1 MDKHRSM
8 RSGGAI
14 RAVLAAVLLA
24 GTGVARA
31 QDPASGS
38 GDGNLVPEPFAV
50 YGYARVTAGGYGF
63 AVPPGTTAGADFR
76 VRLKADWNPSGS
88 LAFRLEAEYD
98 AAYGGAN
105 GYARLGHYGIPTYL
119 ESVLAA
125 LGGPES
131 SAGDLYPY
139 EDLHGSLSID
149 HAYGRANFGPL
160 DLAFGKMPLAW
171 GTAYVF
177 NPTSRAGPAGGLEP
191 SSEETPG
198 VLALAPSLALGGSG
212 SVQAYLAF
220 QERSLRTASTLE
232 EGNWENLPFG
242 VKLQAVIGT
251 FDLSVSFLREVLWE
265 ETLAGTSAFRRR
277 AWLGL
282 DFAGALGPFG
292 VYGEAALGLPSWVL
306 SGTGPADFDVPRD
319 LEVTGGFD
327 WTVPGIRVEVRGEY
341 HYRGSGP
348 ARPEEYDP
356 SVLLSGASSVL
367 GRHYLFLYAARTFS
381 DFLTPS
387 LAGLANALDGSRV
400 LLPRITWEAKE
411 NLELEAGA
419 VLPFG
424 PEGSEFDGRRDLS
437 AYGLG
442 TVDLTTPS
450 AYVSLKLS
458 F

>member
-1 MDKHRSM
+1 MCGYRTMHPKR
-8 RSGGAI
+8 AI
-14 RAVLAAVLLA
+14 RAALAAVLLSGA
-24 GTGVARA
+24 GAAGA
-31 QDPASGS
+31 QDSAAGP
-38 GDGNLVPEPFAV
+38 GDGYRVPESFAV
-50 YGYARVTAGGYGF
+50 YGYARVSAGGYGF
-63 AVPPGTTAGADFR
+63 PDPPGPVSGAALG
-76 VRLKADWNPSGS
+76 VRLKADWEPSGS
-88 LAFRLEAEYD
+88 LAFHLEAEYGS
-98 AAYGGAN
+98 AYGGAN
-105 GYARLGHYGIPTYL
+105 ESARLGHYGIPTFL
-119 ESVLAA
+119 GSVLAA

-131 SAGDLYPY
+131 SPGDLYPY
-139 EDLHGSLSID
+139 RDFHGALYID

-160 DLAFGKMPLAW
+160 DLAFGKMPIAW

-292 VYGEAALGLPSWVL
+292 VYGEAALGLPSSVL
-306 SGTGPADFDVPRD
+306 SGTGPADVDVPRD
-319 LEVTGGFD
+319 LEVSGGFD

-387 LAGLANALDGSRV
+387 LAGLANAVDGSRV